1 MREGSALEVL
11 ATFAKLGLTSFGG
24 PIAHIGYYRQE
35 LVEKRRWVSET
46 ELAELLALCQ
56 FLPGPASS
64 QLGFCL
70 GLTRAGLAGGLA
82 AFAAFTLPSAAL
94 LFAFAALLPQ
104 LSSALG
110 RGALHGLALV
120 AVAVVAHGLI
130 GMARQLCP
138 DVPRASIAIASALV
152 LLLAG
157 AAWVQLV
164 VIAAGAL
171 LGMFVCRGGA
181 LPGPSALRL
190 RYGPKLGLAL
200 LAAFALGLVGL
211 PIAARGFGG
220 LWAVAD
226 AFYRAG
232 GLVFG
237 GGHVVLPLLE
247 EAVVR
252 PGWVSASEFV
262 AGYGAAQAIPG
273 PMFSFAAYLGA
284 RIAGAGGALVALC
297 AIFLPGLLLAAAVLP
312 LWRSVASRPGA
323 VRAVAG
329 VNAAVVGLL
338 GAALYDPVCTKAIR
352 DPFDVAVSLVGLALL
367 LRWRASPLWVVL
379 ACVCASV
386 ARAIWVAP
394 GG

>member
-24 PIAHIGYYRQE
+24 PIAHLGYYRQE
-35 LVEKRRWVSET
+35 LVEKRRWVSEA
-46 ELAELLALCQ
+46 EFAELLALCQ

-94 LFAFAALLPQ
+94 LFVLAALLPQ

-138 DVPRASIAIASALV
+138 DVPRAGIAIASALV
-152 LLLAG
+152 LVLAG

-171 LGMFVCRGGA
+171 LGVLVCRGGA
-181 LPGPSALRL
+181 LPGPTVLEL
-190 RYGPKLGLAL
+190 RYGSRLGLAL
-200 LAAFALGLVGL
+200 LAVFALGLAGL
-211 PIAARGFGG
+211 PIAARGLGG

-226 AFYRAG
+226 AFFRAG

-247 EAVVR
+247 EAVVG
-252 PGWVSASEFV
+252 PGWVSASDFV
-262 AGYGAAQAIPG
+262 AGYGAAQAVPG

-297 AIFLPGLLLAAAVLP
+297 AIFLPGLLLVAGVLP

-323 VRAVAG
+323 LRAVAG

-352 DPFDVAVSLVGLALL
+352 GPFDVAVSLVGLALL

-379 ACVCASV
+379 ACVGASV
-386 ARAIWVAP
+386 ARAIWLAP